1 MNSAKKVKKIFT
13 KSIPRYY
20 LRSRKV
26 HAPIFV
32 RPVRPKQDQ
41 ETQAELSDEDREA
54 LFAEIPFHFLS
65 SPESDTEVEEHLNP
79 SPSSSYPIPSS
90 KQFPKTSRRST
101 AFCTPTQGQVADFD
115 PQDISVDSDDE
126 SFLRPSDSE
135 EELRDTHTPRTCPE
149 RSYQFSPYYIE
160 HSKEESSD
168 SDSDDTPDQSPNRR
182 NNAVQLLPQVINSPS
197 DLIKLVP
204 QRAFR
209 EESVSSETSV
219 DSSSCEEENEE
230 LTHQLSVADEH
241 NFYDPREAVQELT
254 MDRSILEEHQ
264 RVLSTLAKGIANK
277 DVRIDKFRGYEN
289 EDITCWFRK
298 LELELEAK
306 KIPTTDLLQLLKL
319 STIWVDQPRHSYLN
333 YLKKK
338 RTTMPD

>member
-1 MNSAKKVKKIFT
+1 MNSVKKVKKIFT

-41 ETQAELSDEDREA
+41 ETQADLSDEDREA
-54 LFAEIPFHFLS
+54 LFAELPFHYFLS

-79 SPSSSYPIPSS
+79 SPSYSYPIPSS
-90 KQFPKTSRRST
+90 SQFPKTSRRST
-101 AFCTPTQGQVADFD
+101 ASCTPTQGEVTDFD
-115 PQDISVDSDDE
+115 PRDISVDSDDE
-126 SFLRPSDSE
+126 SFVHPRHSE
-135 EELRDTHTPRTCPE
+135 EELRDTHTLRTCPK
-149 RSYQFSPYYIE
+149 RSYQLSSFYIE

-168 SDSDDTPDQSPNRR
+168 SNIDDKLDQSPSHRDH
-182 NNAVQLLPQVINSPS
+182 AIQSPPLVINSPT

-204 QRAFR
+204 QKAFR

-230 LTHQLSVADEH
+230 VRHQLSVSVAEEH
-241 NFYDPREAVQELT
+241 NSYDRREAVQELT

-264 RVLSTLAKGIANK
+264 RVL
-277 DVRIDKFRGYEN
+277 
-289 EDITCWFRK
+289 
-298 LELELEAK
+298 
-306 KIPTTDLLQLLKL
+306 
-319 STIWVDQPRHSYLN
+319 
-333 YLKKK
+333 
-338 RTTMPD
+338 